1 MGGIVFLGSLAGG
14 AAALG
19 FWLDW
24 RLGKKRPASA
34 VRRFVHAA
42 VAFGI
47 LQVAAGVAGHWANDA
62 SDHVR
67 FLTIFGLLL
76 PSLVYAFLASA
87 WLVRTLVEASPLA
100 RR

>member
-1 MGGIVFLGSLAGG
+1 MGGIAFLGSLAGG
-14 AAALG
+14 AATLG

-24 RLGKKRPASA
+24 RLGNRRPGSA

-47 LQVAAGVAGHWANDA
+47 LQVTSGIAGHWANGATDR
-62 SDHVR
+62 VR

-76 PSLVYAFLASA
+76 PSLVYAFLTSA
-87 WLVRTLVEASPLA
+87 WLVRTLVEANPLA